1 MIRTGDTSALLNS
14 ASSLSNVG
22 TSTAPTLANY
32 GATAAP
38 NISSGIGANTISNLG
53 ANGTIEGMS
62 TLGSS
67 VAAEA
72 GGLGSIGAT
81 GLGTVGST
89 TAATAG
95 AGTAAGAGAGVA
107 GDAAAGGTAAGA
119 GASGAAAAAG
129 PIGALIALGIAGLQ
143 GTNRNRSKQAANQL
157 MSSTNNMSTQLLN
170 DNFTRDFV
178 NQQITNAT
186 NNIANNSLGQYGQG
200 NIDLYNRPQV
210 KMDDGSTAT
219 VRSMS
224 FNDGKNEVLIPTV
237 SDDGKIMSDEDAIKN
252 YYNTG
257 KYLGKFNNVEDANN
271 YANQLHNEQD
281 QYYNGKNAENNQ
293 GVLGE
298 KPVLYDDDI
307 QNYSSDVKAPESD
320 YNGVTGFASDIP
332 IDDYAAIDK
341 AEQKYVSKNSAI
353 DSNGNLKPPVY
364 AEDTQN
370 AIQTGGV
377 SKNQVSENQES
388 KGQEPK
394 ENVKFRDKISNAL
407 NNFKLGYDE
416 NANNAFDVGNL
427 TNNQFA
433 TDEVLSTDYKAK
445 ANSPIY
451 QQYVATLKNAKT
463 PDGKPLYSDDVI
475 NAVAVGHNGGNKD
488 VAKWVDKNL
497 QNKDVYE
504 PVNTY
509 NTVDKT
515 KMGRAGEFAG
525 TLSRL
530 AKNPHVQGLIAGV
543 ASTALT
549 GNPLYGLG
557 MYNKFDSMRTNSEMY
572 KKILK
577 EQGINA
583 DIGTLGTLDSKDY
596 NALMLPQYRD
606 ALIQN
611 RAEYQDWLAEKSLRE
626 YQEKVK
632 HNREMEKIGKTNAN
646 ANVIRAKKTGNG
658 KGGGKSTSNKP
669 QNHKDWATDLAGFA
683 TIKSNPKYL
692 NNVGIARS
700 RFIAKYGVDPMNY
713 VK

>member
-1 MIRTGDTSALLNS
+1 MIRTGDTSALLNT

-107 GDAAAGGTAAGA
+107 GGAAAGGTAAGA

-170 DNFTRDFV
+170 DNPTRDFV

-341 AEQKYVSKNSAI
+341 AEQKYASKNSAI
-353 DSNGNLKPPVY
+353 DSNSNLKPPVY
-364 AEDTQN
+364 AEDIQN

-416 NANNAFDVGNL
+416 NTNNAFDVGNL

-463 PDGKPLYSDDVI
+463 PNGKPLYSDDVI

-488 VAKWVDKNL
+488 VAKWVNKNL

-577 EQGINA
+577 EQGIDA

-658 KGGGKSTSNKP
+658 KGGGKNTTTSSNSNGYVLMKSPTGKIYKVPENK
-669 QNHKDWATDLAGFA
+669 
-683 TIKSNPKYL
+683 IKKYKQL
-692 NNVGIARS
+692 GGKIVG
-700 RFIAKYGVDPMNY
+700 
-713 VK
+713 